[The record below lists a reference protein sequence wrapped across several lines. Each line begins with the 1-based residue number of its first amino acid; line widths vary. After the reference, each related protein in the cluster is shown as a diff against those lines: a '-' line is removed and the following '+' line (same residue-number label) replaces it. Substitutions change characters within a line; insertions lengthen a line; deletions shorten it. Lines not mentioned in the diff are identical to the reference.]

1 MTQHPIQGP
10 RRPRT
15 WLIPEA
21 DTGIALALS
30 TAAAGRGDNVVA
42 LARDIEPLQHLVD
55 AHDRRVRVIA
65 ADIRD
70 QTQLQDAVTET
81 VTSFG
86 RIDVVANTTFHD
98 VVGAVEEID
107 AQQATTVLELNILG
121 FLNVLRAVLPV
132 LRAQRSGHILQ
143 ASPSYDDIG
152 SPGAGLLSASVF
164 AVDGLTDSLAGELR
178 PLGIQVTLV
187 DIPPT
192 AARVPSELA
201 SGRIAAYDPVLRE
214 ERDASLQWQVSA
226 LSNTD
231 IGVAAILAVADAEDS
246 PLRLVD
252 QQPEAPSRDGG
263 KARTLVPCP
272 ALLAAQRCDN

>member
-1 MTQHPIQGP
+1 MTPHPAQGP
-10 RRPRT
+10 RRLRT
-15 WLIPEA
+15 WFIPEA
-21 DTGIALALS
+21 DTGFALALS

-55 AHDRRVRVIA
+55 AHDRRVRIIA

-70 QTQLQDAVTET
+70 QSQVQDAVTEA
-81 VTSFG
+81 VSSFG

-98 VVGAVEEID
+98 VLGAVEEID
-107 AQQATTVLELNILG
+107 AQQAATVIELNVLG
-121 FLNVLRAVLPV
+121 LLNVLRAVLPI
-132 LRAQRSGHILQ
+132 LRAQRSGHVLQ

-152 SPGAGLLSASVF
+152 RPGAGLLSASVF

-178 PLGIQVTLV
+178 PLGIQVTTV
-187 DIPPT
+187 DTPPT
-192 AARVPSELA
+192 AARVSSDLTA
-201 SGRIAAYDPVLRE
+201 GRIAAYDPVLRE
-214 ERDASLQWQVSA
+214 GREASLEWHVSA

-231 IGVAAILAVADAEDS
+231 IGVAAILTVADTEDS
-246 PLRLVD
+246 PLRLVH
-252 QQPEAPSRDGG
+252 QQPDATPRDGE

>member
-1 MTQHPIQGP
+1 MTQPPAQGP

-15 WLIPEA
+15 WFILEA
-21 DTGIALALS
+21 DIGIALALS

-70 QTQLQDAVTET
+70 QSQLQDAVTEA
-81 VTSFG
+81 VASFG

-107 AQQATTVLELNILG
+107 AEQATTVIELNILG

-187 DIPPT
+187 DTPPT

-201 SGRIAAYDPVLRE
+201 AGRIVAYDPVLRE
-214 ERDASLQWQVSA
+214 GRDASLQWDPSA
-226 LSNTD
+226 LSNGD

>member
-187 DIPPT
+187 DIPST